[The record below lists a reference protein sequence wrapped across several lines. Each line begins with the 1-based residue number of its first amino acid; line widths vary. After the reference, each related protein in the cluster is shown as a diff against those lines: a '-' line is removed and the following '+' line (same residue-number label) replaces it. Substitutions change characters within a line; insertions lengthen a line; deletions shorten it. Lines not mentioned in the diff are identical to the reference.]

1 MTQSP
6 SHLIPHTIRIA
17 ARTRHGQAAAAI
29 KAYLVADGCVTVSAI
44 GPIAVDRAARAISL
58 AGLYLYEES
67 LPGINSQ
74 IVGERTLSE
83 SGDSVVIMH
92 FHCELR

>member
-1 MTQSP
+1 M
-6 SHLIPHTIRIA
+6 PHNIRIA
-17 ARTRHGQAAAAI
+17 ASTRHGQAAAAI
-29 KAYLVADGCVTVSAI
+29 KAFLLADGCVTVSAI

-58 AGLYLYEES
+58 AGLYLYEEK

-74 IVGERTLSE
+74 IVGERSLSD
-83 SGDSVVIMH
+83 SGDSIVIMH